1 MDSPDYTVNLP
12 PLEEWR
18 SNVQKDIGG
27 VNLIV
32 QELLDQISLLSVYV
46 QADTNNGPRGK
57 GTLLTGRPGTGKTAL
72 AAAVASNSL
81 ILLYWIRAHN
91 VHPRAP
97 VEEGASEAVISK
109 TFSEMAH
116 HRLSIIILDEID
128 MIASETAVKKAG
140 VEGRTFNVLTNELDK
155 INQSTSP
162 SHVFVIG
169 ITNRPHAIH
178 PALTRSGRLDRVI
191 ELNIKTP
198 AERENVLS
206 VLCKKIPFESDDA
219 KHSIIH
225 QVAQVTH
232 GFVPA
237 DLQNLCRQ
245 VVMSVVKREA
255 ELGDEGSVV
264 PATLGDFES
273 ALTYIKPSNFNE
285 YQTKLPDVRFKDLY
299 GVDSAIDDLK
309 ASLKS
314 VQRFVSV
321 IEPFKDRSKYI
332 KLGIN
337 PPRGVLIHGP
347 PGVGKTMLCCA
358 LGAELGINFMLV
370 EGSQVRS
377 KVVGESEKN
386 VAKMFAQ
393 ARANSPCILFIDQ
406 IDVLVPRR
414 GTSSSSENTSDR
426 IVTGFLT
433 GNVPTPYDI
442 VLTICITYWDFTEM
456 DGFFTKSTPG
466 DPSSDVIIL
475 AATSRPNFIDPAII
489 RPGRIDEHIH
499 IPAPGKEVSLAML
512 QHLANERKLL
522 FQGFS
527 RNIPMDVSK
536 EELDKLAVELEGWTG
551 SDIDNLC
558 REAALEALR
567 EDIDSQKVKKVT
579 EY

>member
-1 MDSPDYTVNLP
+1 MDLPQISVNLP
-12 PLEEWR
+12 RLEDWS
-18 SNVQKDIGG
+18 SNVQNEIGG
-27 VNLIV
+27 INNIV
-32 QELLDQISLLSVYV
+32 QELLDQISLLGVYCV
-46 QADTNNGPRGK
+46 QADTNSGPRGK

-72 AAAVASNSL
+72 AAAVAKHSGLPSK
-81 ILLYWIRAHN
+81 ILNCPDVFRA
-91 VHPRAP
+91 
-97 VEEGASEAVISK
+97 EEGASEAIISK
-109 TFSEMAH
+109 TFSEMTH

-155 INQSTSP
+155 INQSTSS

-178 PALTRSGRLDRVI
+178 PALTRSGRLDRVV

-198 AERENVLS
+198 AQRENIIT

-219 KHSIIH
+219 KRGIIH
-225 QVAQVTH
+225 LVAKVTH

-245 VVMSVVKREA
+245 VVLSLVKREA
-255 ELGDEGSVV
+255 ELGNSGKVV
-264 PATLGDFES
+264 PATLNDFEA
-273 ALTYIKPSNFNE
+273 ALAYIKPSNFNE

-299 GVDSAIDDLK
+299 GIDNAINDLK
-309 ASLKS
+309 
-314 VQRFVSV
+314 VSV
-321 IEPFKDRSKYI
+321 IEPFRDRQKYI
-332 KLGIN
+332 QLGIN

-386 VAKMFAQ
+386 VQKMFEQ

-433 GNVPTPYDI
+433 
-442 VLTICITYWDFTEM
+442 EM

-475 AATSRPNFIDPAII
+475 AATNRPNVIDPAII

-499 IPAPGKEVSLAML
+499 IPAPGKE
-512 QHLANERKLL
+512 ERKMLL
-522 FQGFS
+522 QGFS
-527 RNIPMDVSK
+527 QNIPMNVSK
-536 EELDKLAVELEGWTG
+536 EDLDKLAEELEGWTG

-567 EDIDSQKVKKVT
+567 IDIDSQRV
-579 EY
+579 EYTHLERARQICRPVLMS

>member
-27 VNLIV
+27 INLIV
-32 QELLDQISLLSVYV
+32 QELLDQISLLSIYV

-72 AAAVASNSL
+72 AAAVANHSGLPSK
-81 ILLYWIRAHN
+81 ILNCPDVFQA
-91 VHPRAP
+91 
-97 VEEGASEAVISK
+97 EEGASEAVISK
-109 TFSEMAH
+109 TFSAMAH
-116 HRLSIIILDEID
+116 HKLSIIILDEID

-206 VLCKKIPFESDDA
+206 ALCKKIPFENDDA

-309 ASLKS
+309 
-314 VQRFVSV
+314 VSV

-433 GNVPTPYDI
+433 
-442 VLTICITYWDFTEM
+442 EM

-499 IPAPGKEVSLAML
+499 IPAPGKE
-512 QHLANERKLL
+512 ERKLL

-567 EDIDSQKVKKVT
+567 EDIDSQKVEYTHLERAKKICRPVLMS
-579 EY
+579 